1 MNSKRMYLFM
11 LAIIGLLLV
20 GLVAGAY
27 GINSLL
33 GSQSKKLVGLK
44 AQSQALDQ
52 EKISLLSSKKNIQKY
67 AELEKI
73 TKTVVPEDKN
83 QAEAVREIVNIAA
96 ARNIK
101 LASVTFP
108 ASTLGSVPGGGG
120 TTGAAAAAPAT
131 SNAKKD
137 NLSQL
142 QPVKNITGV
151 YQLVITVTGDPNQP
165 VAYND
170 FVDFLSDLEH
180 NRRTA
185 QVSSIILQPSTQDH
199 NSLTFSLSLNE
210 YIKP

>member
-1 MNSKRMYLFM
+1 MNSKRMYLAM
-11 LAIIGLLLV
+11 LAVIGLLLI
-20 GLVAGAY
+20 GMVAGAY

-33 GSQSKKLVGLK
+33 ASRSKKLVGLK

-52 EKISLLSSKKNIQKY
+52 EQISLKSAKKNIQKY

-73 TKTVVPEDKN
+73 TKSVVPEDKN

-96 ARNIK
+96 ARDVK

-108 ASTLGSVPGGGG
+108 ASTLGTLPGGG
-120 TTGAAAAAPAT
+120 TTGAAAAPTAG
-131 SNAKKD
+131 NAKKD

-151 YQLVITVTGDPNQP
+151 YQLVIAVTGDANQP
-165 VAYND
+165 VSYDN
-170 FVDFLSDLEH
+170 FVGFLSDLEH

-185 QVSSIILQPSTQDH
+185 QVGGITLQPSTQ
-199 NSLTFSLSLNE
+199 NRNLLTFSLSLNE